1 MKIRKFAPSDSKVT
15 LEMTPMIDVVFQLL
29 IFFMFTF
36 KIVSVEGEFA
46 ITMPAAEQGS
56 AAPTP
61 ENITALPDI
70 DVRLLASENGELA
83 GIRIGDDAV
92 TSMDELSA
100 ALKAIVGDDPQIAAD
115 VEMRIDA
122 PPTLKYG
129 AVVGAIN
136 AAARVRIQKIKFS
149 PPPGG

>member
-1 MKIRKFAPSDSKVT
+1 MKIRKSGSGDSKVT

-56 AAPTP
+56 AAPTS

-70 DVRLLASENGELA
+70 QVRLMAAENGELA
-83 GIRIGDDAV
+83 GIQVGENQV
-92 TSMDELSA
+92 KSLDELA
-100 ALKAIVGDDPQIAAD
+100 ATLKAIVGDDPQVAGD
-115 VEMRIDA
+115 VEMQIVA
-122 PPTLKYG
+122 PENLKYG
-129 AVVGAIN
+129 FVVGTIN
-136 AAARVRIQKIKFS
+136 AAARVRIQKIKFN
-149 PPPGG
+149 PPGA

>member
-1 MKIRKFAPSDSKVT
+1 MKIRKTGSSDSKVT

-56 AAPTP
+56 AAPTS

-70 DVRLLASENGELA
+70 QVQLLAGETGDLA
-83 GIRIGDDAV
+83 GIQVGDSAV
-92 TSMDELSA
+92 KSMDELA
-100 ALKAIVGDDPQIAAD
+100 ATLKAIVGDDPQMAGD
-115 VEMRIDA
+115 VEMKIIA
-122 PPTLKYG
+122 PDNLKYG
-129 AVVGAIN
+129 NVVAAIN
-136 AAARVRIQKIKFS
+136 AAARVKIQKIKFS
-149 PPPGG
+149 PPGG

>member
-1 MKIRKFAPSDSKVT
+1 MKIRKFAPSDSKVS

-56 AAPTP
+56 AAPTN
-61 ENITALPDI
+61 ENVTALPDI
-70 DVRLLASENGELA
+70 DVKLFAADDGALK
-83 GIRIGDDAV
+83 GIQVGDSQVA
-92 TSMDELSA
+92 SMDELA
-100 ALKAIVGDDPQIAAD
+100 ATLKTIVGDDPEIAAD

-122 PPTLKYG
+122 PRNLKYG

-136 AAARVRIQKIKFS
+136 AAARVRIQKIKFA
-149 PPPGG
+149 PPGA

>member
-1 MKIRKFAPSDSKVT
+1 MKIRKFAPTDSKVT

-46 ITMPAAEQGS
+46 ITMPAAVQGS
-56 AAPTP
+56 AAPSS
-61 ENITALPDI
+61 ENVTALPDI

-83 GIRIGDDAV
+83 GIRVGEEQV
-92 TSMDELSA
+92 SSMDELTA
-100 ALKAIVGDDPQIAAD
+100 TLQAIVGDDPQIASD

-122 PPTLKYG
+122 PPNLKYG

-136 AAARVRIQKIKFS
+136 AAARVRIQKIKFN
-149 PPPGG
+149 PPPGS